1 MKHIDYYQVFL
12 VAGGYDGYDGSYL
25 SSTETLVEGG
35 QAWNF
40 QNPLP
45 SGRVGVRAI
54 SLPNTVILTG
64 KRVLTFTFNRQT
76 DIFEIS
82 QKKSFYLN

>member
-1 MKHIDYYQVFL
+1 MLL
-12 VAGGYDGYDGSYL
+12 VAGGFVDSYL

-35 QAWNF
+35 QAWNI
-40 QNPLP
+40 QNPIP
-45 SGRVGVRAI
+45 SYRVGVRAI